1 MTNHKEPIMT
11 AVITGHHS
19 FDVPGFHNLF
29 RSLPG
34 VDAYVQSLDDFC
46 ADAGQVR
53 DRYQVL
59 VFYNFHR
66 QTPGDAGDWW
76 EGDSQTVLGQL
87 GKTGQGILVLHH
99 ALLAF
104 PEWPTWSALCGLQ
117 DRGFGYHP
125 DQTIEVHVADP
136 HHPITRGLSD
146 WQIVDE
152 TYVMADPGPG
162 SHVLLTTDHPKSM
175 HTLAWTHLFGNARVF
190 CLALGHDA
198 QAYGNPSFRI
208 VVGQAITWLAGNA

>member
-1 MTNHKEPIMT
+1 MTRSEAPIMT

-34 VDAYVQSLDDFC
+34 VDAYIQSLDDFS

-53 DRYQVL
+53 DRYPVL

-66 QTPGDAGDWW
+66 QTPGGAEEWW
-76 EGDSQTVLGQL
+76 EGDSLAILGQL
-87 GKTGQGILVLHH
+87 GQTGQGILVMHH

-104 PEWPTWSALCGLQ
+104 PQWPMWSALCGLQ
-117 DRGFGYHP
+117 DRSFGYDP
-125 DQTIEVHVADP
+125 DQTVNVHVADP
-136 HHPITRGLSD
+136 SHPITRGLSD
-146 WQIVDE
+146 WQMIDE
-152 TYVMADPGPG
+152 TYAMADAGPG
-162 SHVLLTTDHPKSM
+162 SDVLLTTDHPKSM
-175 HTLAWTHLFGNARVF
+175 RTLAWTRRFGNARVF

-198 QAYGNPSFRI
+198 QAYGNPSFRA
-208 VVGQAITWLAGNA
+208 VVGQAIAWLAGSA